1 MPPSALWTFGGFPTV
16 AVGNSTPVDILVFY
30 PKRVTTLSAIQKR
43 PGKGRCIAWGVESH
57 GAGGSPKPAQ
67 VARQGWNL
75 PDGGHCTQTGEASE
89 PPLLTPGILG
99 APRLVLWQLSSRS
112 SENSFRNVLQ
122 QESVGRCYQVFSKNI
137 GVAKK
142 NRDFTG
148 GPAVRTP
155 LPTQG
160 AWVQPLV
167 RGLKFPHAA

>member
-1 MPPSALWTFGGFPTV
+1 MLLETV
-16 AVGNSTPVDILVFY
+16 QQWISLYFTQ
-30 PKRVTTLSAIQKR
+30 RVTTLSAIQKR
-43 PGKGRCIAWGVESH
+43 PEEGRCIAWGVESR

-75 PDGGHCTQTGEASE
+75 PDGGHCTHKGEASG
-89 PPLLTPGILG
+89 PPLLTPGIPG

-142 NRDFTG
+142 TETSL
-148 GPAVRTP
+148 V
-155 LPTQG
+155 
-160 AWVQPLV
+160 VQQ
-167 RGLKFPHAA
+167 